1 MLTTRRKH
9 DDTSNF
15 FSEYYTLPSRC
26 VKILIDSH
34 LGKATKDDV
43 DEILNEICDLHKD
56 KPKGRELWW
65 LAKSYYI
72 LGHQKEAKDC
82 QILSQKDIN
91 QKAKLIRDENIRND
105 YLKLPALHKQIFSK
119 IETTFNEDKIEDNP
133 IKEVTNEASVFKF
146 CPSCGF
152 KNENSFKFC
161 PSCGASLLQN

>member
-1 MLTTRRKH
+1 MMTLLI
-9 DDTSNF
+9 

-105 YLKLPALHKQIFSK
+105 YLKIACS
-119 IETTFNEDKIEDNP
+119 
-133 IKEVTNEASVFKF
+133 S
-146 CPSCGF
+146 
-152 KNENSFKFC
+152 
-161 PSCGASLLQN
+161 